1 VPDTRW
7 NPGFGARDSGLGT
20 QEAPGQPHVDLD
32 AAIDAVAR
40 EMTDVEP
47 SASLRARVLDA
58 IEQQQRRPA
67 LAFPRWAWA
76 GAGTLVLAL
85 ALATSIWMTRSAPEP
100 GHAGTTVAEHSAPAP
115 VRSAVAPPATAPGS
129 DRGTAVAAATTAPDR
144 RSAMVRAA
152 RLAAVPESRRASN
165 AAARD
170 EALVP
175 ALAEI
180 APLAFSQV
188 DPSPLNV
195 LGVEVTPLDIAPL
208 VDIPSL
214 EHGSAEDRSSEP
226 RKENRP

>member
-1 VPDTRW
+1 
-7 NPGFGARDSGLGT
+7 
-20 QEAPGQPHVDLD
+20 
-32 AAIDAVAR
+32 
-40 EMTDVEP
+40 MTDVEP

-58 IEQQQRRPA
+58 IEQRQRRPA
-67 LAFPRWAWA
+67 LAFPRWAWLGT
-76 GAGTLVLAL
+76 GAVAAL

-100 GHAGTTVAEHSAPAP
+100 GRAGTTVAEHSAPAP

-152 RLAAVPESRRASN
+152 RLAAFPESRRASN